1 MLINSI
7 AWYAAAIRL
16 TETRLENKTG
26 KTNFFL
32 MNIDFSWKK
41 TNGYKRTRPI
51 KHLENSRMKSEDPKS
66 NEIFADD
73 GTIAKQSDDN
83 KTIKIPKVF
92 FSIKI

>member
-1 MLINSI
+1 MINSI
-7 AWYAAAIRL
+7 AWYVAAIRL

-26 KTNFFL
+26 KMNFFS

-51 KHLENSRMKSEDPKS
+51 KHLEKSKMKSEDPKS

-73 GTIAKQSDDN
+73 GTIAKHREDN
-83 KTIKIPKVF
+83 NTIKIG
-92 FSIKI
+92 